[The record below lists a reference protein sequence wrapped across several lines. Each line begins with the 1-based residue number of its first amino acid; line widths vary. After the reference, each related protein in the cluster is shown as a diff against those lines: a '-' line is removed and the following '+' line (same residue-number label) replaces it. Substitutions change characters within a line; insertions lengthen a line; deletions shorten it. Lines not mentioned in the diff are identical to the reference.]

1 MALLEFLE
9 NHKIDLIDGVDSG
22 SCSQDEVGQIVD
34 YIGELKQMQKDM
46 EYKDLFLDKI
56 VEAHKREITNIINS
70 TCEKCIYVNKINS
83 YTFICG
89 NKNSPIDDMIT
100 DKHFWCILGRVK
112 G

>member
-1 MALLEFLE
+1 MTLLKFLE

-89 NKNSPIDDMIT
+89 NKNSPTDDMIT

>member
-1 MALLEFLE
+1 MTLLQFLE
-9 NHKIDLIDGVDSG
+9 NYKMDLIDGVDSG

-89 NKNSPIDDMIT
+89 NKNSPTDDMIT